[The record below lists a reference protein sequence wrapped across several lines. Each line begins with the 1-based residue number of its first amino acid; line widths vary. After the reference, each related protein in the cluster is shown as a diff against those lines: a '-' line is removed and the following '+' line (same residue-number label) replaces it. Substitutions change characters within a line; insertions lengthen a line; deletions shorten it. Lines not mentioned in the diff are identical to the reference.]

1 MGTYTALSSLI
12 PAVTLWT
19 LVMLLPL
26 ILWYIDS
33 AMFRIFVYLLY
44 PIMIG
49 IMSRQGVFWIDMVV
63 IMGASVLTFLLGFL
77 LNLNEGNRKAMEK
90 PRENKTRSALLFTLL
105 STVFIASIF
114 AAGSL
119 SHIYNPKN
127 FT

>member
-19 LVMLLPL
+19 IIMILPL

-33 AMFRIFVYLLY
+33 AIFRMLVYLLY
-44 PIMIG
+44 PII
-49 IMSRQGVFWIDMVV
+49 IALTSRQGVFWIDMVV
-63 IMGASVLTFLLGFL
+63 IMGASIITFLMGLL
-77 LNLNEGNRKAMEK
+77 LNLNKDNRDALKK
-90 PRENKTRSALLFTLL
+90 PRENKVRSAIIFTIL
-105 STVFIASIF
+105 SIIFIASLTT
-114 AAGSL
+114 AGSI